1 MPLQIHELSSGQIT
15 KVNLAKAF
23 INFPKVLLLDEPTAS
38 LDPDVAKYIR
48 DFLLN
53 QQKEFKVSII
63 LTSHNMAE
71 VEEVSDR
78 VIFINN
84 GKIIADDI
92 PKNLAKSIKTSHVDL
107 LINDGFKKTIE
118 LCKEM
123 HVSYKIQGRH
133 IIVDVKEKSIPE
145 FLRDLT
151 NNKIYYDEIS
161 IEKPTLED
169 YFLYIANKT
178 RL

>member
-1 MPLQIHELSSGQIT
+1 
-15 KVNLAKAF
+15 
-23 INFPKVLLLDEPTAS
+23 
-38 LDPDVAKYIR
+38 
-48 DFLLN
+48 
-53 QQKEFKVSII
+53 
-63 LTSHNMAE
+63 MAE

-78 VIFINN
+78 VIFINK
-84 GKIIADDI
+84 GKVIADDI
-92 PKNLAKSIKTSHVDL
+92 PENLAKSIKTSHVEL

-145 FLRDLT
+145 FLRYLT
-151 NNKIYYDEIS
+151 NRKIHYDEIS

-169 YFLYIANKT
+169 YFLYVANKT